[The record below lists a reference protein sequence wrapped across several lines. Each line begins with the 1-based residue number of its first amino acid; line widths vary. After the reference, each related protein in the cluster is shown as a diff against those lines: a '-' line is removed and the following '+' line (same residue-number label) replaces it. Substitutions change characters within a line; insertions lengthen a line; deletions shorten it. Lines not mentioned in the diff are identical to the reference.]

1 MKTRLTCSDII
12 YCSLK
17 IGSTDKLP
25 VKKHSS
31 SISVAFINRS
41 RRCSFSNVLI
51 FRFDINK
58 SEQIKVNRYTYFK
71 IPIQMSR
78 CIFFFSYRSH
88 LEVKVIPLVAR
99 FMSAADTTSF
109 IFERWVGTDDVT
121 RVAAGVFRVASDA
134 SALQYLDYKL
144 RH

>member
-1 MKTRLTCSDII
+1 M
-12 YCSLK
+12 
-17 IGSTDKLP
+17 
-25 VKKHSS
+25 H
-31 SISVAFINRS
+31 
-41 RRCSFSNVLI
+41 
-51 FRFDINK
+51 
-58 SEQIKVNRYTYFK
+58 
-71 IPIQMSR
+71 
-78 CIFFFSYRSH
+78 FFFSYRSH
-88 LEVKVIPLVAR
+88 FEVKVIPLAAR